1 MATPTTTT
9 ARDGAGGGAAD
20 AEARARE
27 LALLRGDLLSL
38 CDDARTGALRALG
51 VELTDLAGGGARWRR
66 EGAEVQTLAA
76 PRPPP
81 RGDAP
86 PSSAVSAGRDAPRAS
101 APEEVHRD
109 APPLDARAWFN
120 DGAHAGLYSAFDED
134 GLPTRDAAGAELSK
148 KARKRLARKYERYL
162 GIAPGRLPSRPGEVD
177 P

>member
-1 MATPTTTT
+1 MLEAMTGKRVFVVPWLYELGLPEEDGCDVERKLRATAAAFAA
-9 ARDGAGGGAAD
+9 ARGGGEGERRGGGD
-20 AEARARE
+20 RARAVVVVV
-27 LALLRGDLLSL
+27 APPHVAITADLLPVER
-38 CDDARTGALRALG
+38 DARCR
-51 VELTDLAGGGARWRR
+51 VEWW
-66 EGAEVQTLAA
+66 
-76 PRPPP
+76 
-81 RGDAP
+81 
-86 PSSAVSAGRDAPRAS
+86 
-101 APEEVHRD
+101 RD